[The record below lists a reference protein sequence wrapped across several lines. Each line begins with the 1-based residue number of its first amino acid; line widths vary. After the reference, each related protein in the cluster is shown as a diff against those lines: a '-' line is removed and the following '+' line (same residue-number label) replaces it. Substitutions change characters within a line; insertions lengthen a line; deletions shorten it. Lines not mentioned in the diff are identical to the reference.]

1 MKTTTLSVP
10 PPPPPTFQ
18 ILGQFGP
25 ILGNL
30 TSTEREDS
38 TETPPSPSL
47 PPKHSVC
54 VSGGTTVP
62 LCMLCPLFFWGGGGE
77 KWGAGF

>member
-1 MKTTTLSVP
+1 MKTTTLSVAP
-10 PPPPPTFQ
+10 PLPPFRFWGN
-18 ILGQFGP
+18 LGQFWAISHRLSVRTALRP
-25 ILGNL
+25 
-30 TSTEREDS
+30 
-38 TETPPSPSL
+38 PPSPSL